1 RALPPRASCLL
12 VVRVWVDRGA
22 ADPGPIYRARK
33 RAAPYTWI
41 ERDTSVCVCVSST
54 IVVQEDAL
62 VARSRLRIRGL
73 QYWLQYCRIPK
84 SRIGKCGRTES
95 KCKEGRSSERLVG
108 TLLKGIRLTVRNN
121 GSSSGIRTLRA
132 CSRNVQ
138 S

>member
-1 RALPPRASCLL
+1 
-12 VVRVWVDRGA
+12 
-22 ADPGPIYRARK
+22 
-33 RAAPYTWI
+33 
-41 ERDTSVCVCVSST
+41 
-54 IVVQEDAL
+54 
-62 VARSRLRIRGL
+62 
-73 QYWLQYCRIPK
+73 LQYCRIPK

-95 KCKEGRSSERLVG
+95 KCKEGRSSERLVR